1 MRHTFTIFNWEM
13 GKIIGNWRK
22 TLAVFLLPAVLLL
35 AAINVFPILM
45 NYLSTGHLQAHPITV
60 VGAPESF
67 EEYIDGN
74 QKASRY
80 AITWL
85 TEEEY
90 QDLYDEEGEE
100 GLHESMKKGQIY
112 IFFNAD
118 RKELSGWA
126 RMDFDKAVENY
137 YSRLAAGEYPKDI
150 KIRVLVMTE
159 EGSYTSYIQGEQFI
173 LDLGKGYSSYLLDN
187 LGKAYLDA
195 GGGGR
200 WETDAFNPFQ
210 FVMKNRTNANT
221 GAARTIPCMLILLM
235 YYCIYSL
242 SGETLAS
249 ARDSGFLT
257 KVYLTPISK
266 QALLVGK
273 ALSVILVGV
282 VSAAATYT
290 LMFFSSWLNHN
301 NSAYSMLPFGLF
313 LTGSQ
318 LLVCA
323 ITLITTAMFMT
334 MLCFGIVFKLRRMED
349 VVMNL
354 QVPLVL
360 LIFEFFGMM
369 FRPSQTL
376 FAEYLFPM
384 HNSAMLIRDVFLGRA
399 SFGACFVTNAI
410 NLLLAALLFWRCCE
424 DKDGMSHISQEK

>member
-67 EEYIDGN
+67 EDYIEEN
-74 QKASRY
+74 KNASRY
-80 AITWL
+80 EITWL
-85 TEEEY
+85 TAEEY
-90 QDLYDEEGEE
+90 QELFDEEGQT
-100 GLHESMKKGQIY
+100 GLHERMSNGQIFV
-112 IFFNAD
+112 IFRANI
-118 RKELSGWA
+118 KELSGWVSA
-126 RMDFDKAVENY
+126 DFDMAVKKY
-137 YSRLAAGEYPKDI
+137 YSRLAEGEESNDLR
-150 KIRVLVMTE
+150 IRLIVMSE

-173 LDLGKGYSSYLLDN
+173 LDLGKGYSSYLLDT
-187 LGKAYLDA
+187 LGQDYLDA

-200 WETDAFNPFQ
+200 WDTDAFNPFQ
-210 FVMKNRTNANT
+210 FVMENRTNANT

-282 VSAAATYT
+282 VSAGATYI

-318 LLVCA
+318 LLACA
-323 ITLITTAMFMT
+323 ITLISTAVFMT
-334 MLCFGIVFKLRRMED
+334 MLCFGIIFKLRRMED

-376 FAEYLFPM
+376 FAEYLIPM

-410 NLLLAALLFWRCCE
+410 NLLLAALLFWHCCE
-424 DKDGMSHISQEK
+424 DRDGMSHISQEK